1 MAGIQVTTAPTAQA
15 LSLQE
20 VKEYLR
26 LDDSA
31 DERIVRPFIEA
42 VTNIAE
48 EHMNRALMSQTFTMF
63 LDGFNES
70 YDPLWEGTRTGID
83 MNFYRNHL
91 PLPKPPVTS
100 VTSVSTFNDADTETT
115 FAASKYYVDTVREPA
130 RVVLRTGEVWPTAL
144 RVANAIKVVYG
155 AGYTNAYSVPEPIRM
170 GMLQHIAYLYEH
182 RGDMYEAV
190 APMPPMVKR
199 LYQPYVVHSGF
210 GTATLLAA
218 G

>member
-26 LDDSA
+26 VDDST
-31 DERIVRPFIEA
+31 DERIVRPFIETA
-42 VTNIAE
+42 TSLAE
-48 EHMNRALMSQTFTMF
+48 EHTGRALMSQTFTMYI
-63 LDGFNES
+63 DAFNQMD
-70 YDPLWEGTRTGID
+70 DPLWEGTRTGPDIS
-83 MNFYRNHL
+83 YYKNHIV
-91 PLPKPPVTS
+91 LPKPPVTS

-130 RVVLRTGEVWPTAL
+130 RIVLRTGEAWPTAL
-144 RVANAIKVVYG
+144 RVANAIKVVYV
-155 AGYTNAYSVPEPIRM
+155 AGYTNAYTVPEPVRM
-170 GMLQHIAYLYEH
+170 GMMQHIAYLYEH

-199 LYQPYVVHSGF
+199 LYQPYVVHRGYGS
-210 GTATLLAA
+210 AALLAT

>member
-100 VTSVSTFNDADTETT
+100 VTSVSTINEADTETT
-115 FAASKYYVDTVREPA
+115 FAASKYYVDTVRAPA
-130 RVVLRTGEVWPTAL
+130 R
-144 RVANAIKVVYG
+144 
-155 AGYTNAYSVPEPIRM
+155 AG
-170 GMLQHIAYLYEH
+170 
-182 RGDMYEAV
+182 
-190 APMPPMVKR
+190 
-199 LYQPYVVHSGF
+199 
-210 GTATLLAA
+210 
-218 G
+218 